1 MPEIV
6 LGVLLTTLGWSV
18 CRYLKSSPL
27 RPNFR
32 IWAWAG
38 FNLLLT
44 GFTLELIVSFIRE
57 GSLRAAL
64 VSGGLFMLV
73 TSALWVMLIRLISL
87 KNKSEKQVL

>member
-18 CRYLKSSPL
+18 FRYLKSSSL
-27 RPNFR
+27 RPNFW

-38 FNLLLT
+38 LNLLMT

-64 VSGGLFMLV
+64 VSGGIFLLV
-73 TSALWVMLIRLISL
+73 TTALWVILIRLISL
-87 KNKSEKQVL
+87 KDKSKRQAL